1 MVDYNDGFLLGKFSS
16 IILLNMFSVPL
27 SWISSS
33 SSIPI
38 ILRFGLFMGFSH
50 VLFEVLYHFHEDVF
64 TVILFCFICIVM
76 FSGWRQDCNQ
86 GLGSVRVFQIL
97 LPISDPVIY
106 KETLSIMDR
115 RNQSTVSEFV
125 LLGLSHSKDL
135 QVLLFIIFLM
145 FYLLI
150 VSGNI
155 VIMVLIAT
163 DRNLHS
169 PMYFFLANL
178 SFVDMW
184 LSSVTTPKMIADVLR
199 KNKTISFAGCMS
211 QVFFAHCIGA
221 GEMVLLVVMAYD
233 RYVAICKPLHYF
245 TVMNLK
251 RCTGLVLTSWTIGFV
266 HAMSQ
271 LVAVLRLPLCGPME
285 IDSFFCDIPLVINLA
300 CMDSHDLDT
309 LVNVDCGVVIVTCFI
324 LLLISYTY
332 ILFTVRQSSNSG
344 ASKALSTCTAHIT
357 VVMIFFV
364 PCIFIYV
371 WPLKITWLD
380 KFLAVFY
387 SVFAPLLNPAI
398 YTLRNKE
405 MRNSMKRFKSYFMN
419 NKVVSKDNVRKMDE
433 GNQTMASE
441 FVLLGLTH
449 SQNLQLLLFVMF
461 LILYVLTVSGNS
473 IVMFLITTDRNLHS
487 PMYFFLANLSFVDMW
502 LSSVTTPKMITDFLR
517 EPKIISFEGCMCQ
530 VFFDHCVG
538 AVEMMMLVVM
548 AYDRYVAICKPLHYF
563 TIMNLKRCT
572 GLVLASWTISFV
584 HAMSQLLA
592 VVKLPLCGHME
603 IDSFFCDI
611 PLIIKLSC
619 TDSHDLDI
627 YMNANCGAV
636 VVTCFILLL
645 ISYTYILITV
655 RQSSKAGASKAL
667 STCSAHITVVMIFF
681 VPCIFI
687 YVWPLNIIWLDKFLA
702 VFYTLIAPLLNPVI
716 YTLRNKEMKNAIK
729 KLKGYFTNH
738 KGST

>member
-1 MVDYNDGFLLGKFSS
+1 
-16 IILLNMFSVPL
+16 
-27 SWISSS
+27 
-33 SSIPI
+33 
-38 ILRFGLFMGFSH
+38 
-50 VLFEVLYHFHEDVF
+50 
-64 TVILFCFICIVM
+64 
-76 FSGWRQDCNQ
+76 
-86 GLGSVRVFQIL
+86 
-97 LPISDPVIY
+97 
-106 KETLSIMDR
+106 
-115 RNQSTVSEFV
+115 
-125 LLGLSHSKDL
+125 
-135 QVLLFIIFLM
+135 M

-199 KNKTISFAGCMS
+199 KNKTISYAGCMS